1 MNIDI
6 NLMFI
11 KISKLQLHMKEYF
24 PILKWGPRLS
34 KKGIKN
40 DFIAGITVGIMLVPQ
55 GMAYA
60 MLAGLP
66 PVFGLYAAL
75 VPQVIYAF
83 MGTSRQLAVGPVA
96 MDSLLVASGLAA
108 LNLSGIQEYI
118 SMAIFLAFFMGA
130 IQIILGFLR
139 MGFLVNFLSKPVISG
154 FTSAAAII
162 IGLSQLKHLLGAS
175 FETTNKIHLLIIE
188 FFQKS
193 SQIHIETITIGLLSI
208 LLLVFLKKINP
219 SIPGALIAVVVACL
233 WMNFFGQNS
242 GVAIVGN
249 VPEGLPSFKTPQ
261 IELSNVSRV
270 FPLALTLSLIAFM
283 EAISIA
289 KAIEENKD
297 YSVNP
302 NQELIALGSSNIIG
316 SLFQSYPVSGGLSR
330 TAVNDQAG
338 ANSGL
343 ALIISSFI
351 VGMTLL
357 FLTPLFYFLPY
368 TILASIIMVAVFKL
382 IDIKT
387 PQKLWK
393 SSKSE
398 FYILLFTFSMTLFV
412 GITQGILLGVLSSLL
427 LLVYRSTEPNI
438 SVLGKITGTD
448 YFKDTDR
455 FAEDIETFENLLLLR
470 FDEQIYFGNSHFFK
484 EQLLDRVSQKG
495 EKLNTVIL
503 SSGGINYID
512 SSGMKIISEIVNI
525 LRLKGIDFYVAGAIG
540 PVMDSLVRSGI
551 ARKIGG
557 QYFFANTQQAFAY
570 FTNKNPQNK
579 IEEKISLQANL
590 EILEK

>member
-1 MNIDI
+1 
-6 NLMFI
+6 
-11 KISKLQLHMKEYF
+11 MKEYF

-83 MGTSRQLAVGPVA
+83 MGTSRQLAIGPVA

-130 IQIILGFLR
+130 IQITLGFLR

-162 IGLSQLKHLLGAS
+162 IGLSQLKHLLGAP

-193 SQIHIETITIGLLSI
+193 SQIHIETVTIGLLSI

-242 GVAIVGN
+242 GIAIVGN

-398 FYILLFTFSMTLFV
+398 FYILLFTFSITLFV

-570 FTNKNPQNK
+570 FFNKNPQNK

>member
-1 MNIDI
+1 
-6 NLMFI
+6 
-11 KISKLQLHMKEYF
+11 MKEYF

-34 KKGIKN
+34 KKAIKN

-108 LNLSGIQEYI
+108 LNLSGIEEYI

-130 IQIILGFLR
+130 IQITLGFLR

-162 IGLSQLKHLLGAS
+162 IGLSQLRHLLGAP
-175 FETTNKIHLLIIE
+175 FETTNKIHLLIID

-219 SIPGALIAVVVACL
+219 SIPGALIAVIAACL

-261 IELSNVSRV
+261 IELSNVSRA

-289 KAIEENKD
+289 KVIEENKD

-470 FDEQIYFGNSHFFK
+470 FDEQIYFCNSHFFK

-570 FTNKNPQNK
+570 FINKNPQNK

>member
-1 MNIDI
+1 
-6 NLMFI
+6 
-11 KISKLQLHMKEYF
+11 
-24 PILKWGPRLS
+24 
-34 KKGIKN
+34 
-40 DFIAGITVGIMLVPQ
+40 
-55 GMAYA
+55 
-60 MLAGLP
+60 
-66 PVFGLYAAL
+66 
-75 VPQVIYAF
+75 
-83 MGTSRQLAVGPVA
+83 
-96 MDSLLVASGLAA
+96 
-108 LNLSGIQEYI
+108 
-118 SMAIFLAFFMGA
+118 MAIFLAFFMGA

-162 IGLSQLKHLLGAS
+162 IGLSQLKHLFGAP
-175 FETTNKIHLLIIE
+175 FETKNKIHLLIIE

-193 SQIHIETITIGLLSI
+193 SQIHSETIIIGFVSI
-208 LLLVFLKKINP
+208 LILVFLKKVNP
-219 SIPGALIAVVVACL
+219 SIPGALIAVIIASL
-233 WMNFFGQNS
+233 WMNFFGENS
-242 GVAIVGN
+242 GVAIVGA
-249 VPEGLPSFKTPQ
+249 VPEGLPSFEIPK
-261 IELSNVSRV
+261 IELSNVTKV
-270 FPLALTLSLIAFM
+270 FPLAITLSLISFM
-283 EAISIA
+283 EAISIS

-302 NQELIALGSSNIIG
+302 NQELIALGSSNVIG
-316 SLFQSYPVSGGLSR
+316 SLFQSYPTTGGLFR
-330 TAVNDQAG
+330 TAVNDRAG

-343 ALIISSFI
+343 ALIISSMI

-382 IDIKT
+382 IDVKT
-387 PQKLWK
+387 PKKLWK

-398 FYILLFTFSMTLFV
+398 FYILLFTFSITLFV
-412 GITQGILLGVLSSLL
+412 GITEGILLGVLSSLL

-438 SVLGKITGTD
+438 SVLGKIKGTN

-455 FAEDIETFENLLLLR
+455 FADDIETFENLLLLR

-484 EQLLDRVSQKG
+484 EQLLNRVSQKG

-512 SSGMKIISEIVNI
+512 SSGMKTLSEIVNI
-525 LRLKGIDFYVAGAIG
+525 LRLKKIDLYVAGAIG

-557 QYFFANTQQAFAY
+557 QYFFANTQQAFTY
-570 FTNKNPQNK
+570 FINKNPQNK

>member
-1 MNIDI
+1 
-6 NLMFI
+6 MFI

>member
-1 MNIDI
+1 
-6 NLMFI
+6 
-11 KISKLQLHMKEYF
+11 MKEYF
-24 PILKWGPRLS
+24 PILKWGPKLS
-34 KKGIKN
+34 KKAIKN

-75 VPQVIYAF
+75 VPQVIYAL
-83 MGTSRQLAVGPVA
+83 MGTSRKLAVGPVA

-108 LNLSGIQEYI
+108 LNLSGINEYI
-118 SMAIFLAFFMGA
+118 SMAIFLAFFMGI
-130 IQIILGFLR
+130 IQITLGFLR

-162 IGLSQLKHLLGAS
+162 IGLSQLKHLFGAP

-193 SQIHIETITIGLLSI
+193 SQIHFETIIIGFLSI
-208 LLLVFLKKINP
+208 LILVFLKKVNP
-219 SIPGALIAVVVACL
+219 SIPGALIAVIISSL
-233 WMNFFGQNS
+233 WMNFFGENS
-242 GVAIVGN
+242 GVAIVGI
-249 VPEGLPSFKTPQ
+249 VPEGLPSVEMPQ
-261 IELSNVSRV
+261 IELSNITRV
-270 FPLALTLSLIAFM
+270 FPLALTLSLISFM
-283 EAISIA
+283 EAISISR
-289 KAIEENKD
+289 AIEENKD
-297 YSVNP
+297 YTVNP
-302 NQELIALGSSNIIG
+302 NQELIALGSSNVIG
-316 SLFQSYPVSGGLSR
+316 SLFQSYPTTGGLSR

-343 ALIISSFI
+343 ALIISSMI

-382 IDIKT
+382 IDVKT
-387 PQKLWK
+387 PKKLWK

-398 FYILLFTFSMTLFV
+398 FYILLFTFSITLFV
-412 GITQGILLGVLSSLL
+412 GITEGILLGVLSSLL

-438 SVLGKITGTD
+438 SVLGKIKGTN

-455 FAEDIETFENLLLLR
+455 FADDIETFENLLLLR

-484 EQLLDRVSQKG
+484 EQLLYRVSQKG

-512 SSGMKIISEIVNI
+512 SSGMKTLSEIVNI
-525 LRLKGIDFYVAGAIG
+525 LRLKEIDLYVAGAIG

-557 QYFFANTQQAFAY
+557 QYFFANTQQAFA
-570 FTNKNPQNK
+570 FFLNKNPQNK

>member
-1 MNIDI
+1 
-6 NLMFI
+6 
-11 KISKLQLHMKEYF
+11 MKEYF

-34 KKGIKN
+34 KKAIKN

-108 LNLSGIQEYI
+108 LNLSGIEEYI

-130 IQIILGFLR
+130 IQITLGFLR

-162 IGLSQLKHLLGAS
+162 IGLSQLRHLLGAP
-175 FETTNKIHLLIIE
+175 FETTNKIHLLIID

-219 SIPGALIAVVVACL
+219 SIPGALIAVIAACL

-261 IELSNVSRV
+261 IELSNVSRA

-289 KAIEENKD
+289 KVIEENKD

-570 FTNKNPQNK
+570 FINKNPQNK

>member
-1 MNIDI
+1 
-6 NLMFI
+6 
-11 KISKLQLHMKEYF
+11 MKEYF

-34 KKGIKN
+34 KKAIKN

-108 LNLSGIQEYI
+108 LNLSGIEEYI

-130 IQIILGFLR
+130 IQITLGFLR

-162 IGLSQLKHLLGAS
+162 IGLSQLRHLLGAP
-175 FETTNKIHLLIIE
+175 FETTNKIHLLIID

-219 SIPGALIAVVVACL
+219 SIPGALIAVIAACL

-289 KAIEENKD
+289 KVIEENKD
-297 YSVNP
+297 YSVIP

-470 FDEQIYFGNSHFFK
+470 FDEQIYFCNSHFFK

-570 FTNKNPQNK
+570 FINKNPQNK